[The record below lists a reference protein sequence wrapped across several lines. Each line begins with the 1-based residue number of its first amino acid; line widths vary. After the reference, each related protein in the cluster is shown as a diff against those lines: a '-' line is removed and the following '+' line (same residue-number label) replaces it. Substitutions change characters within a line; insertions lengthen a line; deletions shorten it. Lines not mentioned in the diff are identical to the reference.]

1 MAVELG
7 HKALAEAH
15 DLGVG
20 LALGVEVAAALAA
33 AHGEGGQGVFQHLLK
48 AQELHDGEVDG
59 GVEAQAAL
67 VGADGGVI
75 LHAEAAVDTGLA
87 LIVHP
92 GDAELEHALGL
103 DKALEKAGGLPL
115 GVLVD
120 DELQGFKDLAHGLQ
134 ELGLA
139 CVAALN
145 VGVYAVQILAFKHVY
160 VASLHSDAEIILQ
173 KA

>member
-75 LHAEAAVDTGLA
+75 LHAEAAVDAGLA
-87 LIVHP
+87 LVVDP
-92 GDAELEHALGL
+92 GDAELEHALRL
-103 DKALEKAGGLPL
+103 DKALQQAGGLPL

-120 DELQGFKDLAHGLQ
+120 HELERLKDLAHGLE
-134 ELGLA
+134 ELGLPG
-139 CVAALN
+139 VAALDLGIYT
-145 VGVYAVQILAFKHVY
+145 VEIFAFKHCLLT
-160 VASLHSDAEIILQ
+160 S
-173 KA
+173 